1 LALYLDEGLAIFF
14 CFFSKKMKTS
24 HLVSYMDEGFTL
36 ASYFDEGFTLDFVL
50 G

>member
-1 LALYLDEGLAIFF
+1 
-14 CFFSKKMKTS
+14 MKTS

-36 ASYFDEGFTLDFVL
+36 ASYFDEGTLDFVL

>member
-1 LALYLDEGLAIFF
+1 LASDEGLVIFF
-14 CFFSKKMKTS
+14 CFFSKKTKAS
-24 HLVSYMDEGFTL
+24 HLASYLDVGFTL